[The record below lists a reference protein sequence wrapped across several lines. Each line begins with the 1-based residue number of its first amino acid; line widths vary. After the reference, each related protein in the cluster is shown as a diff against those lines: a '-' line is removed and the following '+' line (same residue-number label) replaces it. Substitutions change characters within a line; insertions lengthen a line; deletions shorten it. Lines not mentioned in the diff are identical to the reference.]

1 MAITYKKNAQNVYKV
16 PFYVQFWT
24 WWALVLA
31 LAVLSL
37 VLGLVVSI
45 KLVQFVLW
53 SLVAILTSWR
63 AYSLTKSVIKAK
75 TIGKYI
81 TQKKAEKAVTKSL
94 LATMS
99 VNRLQDTPYIS
110 VPSVTV
116 CDSRPSHISV
126 EVEKLAGMYDVDK
139 LTEDI
144 NSSFRG
150 KLGAYGSRLQ

>member
-1 MAITYKKNAQNVYKV
+1 MAIIYKKNAQNVYKV
-16 PFYVQFWT
+16 PLYAQFWT

-37 VLGLVVSI
+37 VMGLVVSI
-45 KLVQFVLW
+45 KLVQVVLW
-53 SLVAILTSWR
+53 ALVAILTIWR

-75 TIGKYI
+75 TIGKYS

-110 VPSVTV
+110 VPSVAV
-116 CDSRPSHISV
+116 CDSRPSHW
-126 EVEKLAGMYDVDK
+126 E
-139 LTEDI
+139 
-144 NSSFRG
+144 RR
-150 KLGAYGSRLQ
+150 SREIGWYV

>member
-1 MAITYKKNAQNVYKV
+1 MAVIYKKNAQNVYKL
-16 PFYVQFWT
+16 PLYAQFWT
-24 WWALVLA
+24 WWALLLA
-31 LAVLSL
+31 LAVMSL
-37 VLGLVVSI
+37 LLGLVVSI
-45 KLVQFVLW
+45 KLVQVVLW
-53 SLVAILTSWR
+53 SLVAMLTIWR

-99 VNRLQDTPYIS
+99 VNRLQDTPFIS

-116 CDSRPSHISV
+116 CDSRPSYISV
-126 EVEKLAGMYDVDK
+126 EVEKLAGMYDIDK

-144 NSSFRG
+144 NSSLDR
-150 KLGAYGSRLQ
+150 KSVV